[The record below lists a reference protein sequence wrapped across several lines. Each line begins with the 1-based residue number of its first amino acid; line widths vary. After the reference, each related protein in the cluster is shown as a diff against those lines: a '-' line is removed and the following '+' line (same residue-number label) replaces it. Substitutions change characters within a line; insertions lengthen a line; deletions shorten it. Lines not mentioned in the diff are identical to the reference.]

1 MKSLFPHCVGI
12 LPLIFITLF
21 CVSVEV
27 TFAAGATS
35 PCISSY
41 TPIVGIPGIEG
52 GCLNTEGYV
61 TALYYLSITVAAL
74 LAVYKIM
81 EAGIKLMFEGVVGHS
96 EARQQIQGAVFGL
109 LIVLSA
115 VLILRTINVNLTY
128 LNIFGNAPSLSKIEE
143 ARNAPA
149 PVEFGESITSVAGRS
164 DAEIAALAE
173 SCQEV
178 GGDFVKQTY
187 QGGHNIPGGTNATCY
202 AQVTTINAH
211 PGDTFDESI
220 YNPVTQDA
228 TWAQFKQSCFTNDG
242 HTSDNWVDD
251 NTCDTATVKVGDTLD
266 LTGKYP
272 SEIIELSLNFGSAC
286 ASGNAD
292 YNNPEHTVLECL
304 PPGAEPP
311 YPD

>member
-1 MKSLFPHCVGI
+1 MKPLFPHCVGI

-143 ARNAPA
+143 ARNDPTSGFQVAFDPEVLGSTINWDSAPTETKKA
-149 PVEFGESITSVAGRS
+149 FTDACSGTVNITPNATGTNIATCVSNPDAIINPDLTKNTTFNTDKTNFIDSYQLEQDQISRSVGTTVYENDVRGMTAVTMDTIPGN
-164 DAEIAALAE
+164 DENAFAETLQPACE
-173 SCQEV
+173 EV
-178 GGDFVKQTY
+178 GGSHIGITL
-187 QGGHNIPGGTNATCY
+187 
-202 AQVTTINAH
+202 
-211 PGDTFDESI
+211 
-220 YNPVTQDA
+220 
-228 TWAQFKQSCFTNDG
+228 NDG
-242 HTSDNWVDD
+242 QYEFWCVG
-251 NTCDTATVKVGDTLD
+251 TVV
-266 LTGKYP
+266 
-272 SEIIELSLNFGSAC
+272 
-286 ASGNAD
+286 
-292 YNNPEHTVLECL
+292 NN
-304 PPGAEPP
+304 
-311 YPD
+311 